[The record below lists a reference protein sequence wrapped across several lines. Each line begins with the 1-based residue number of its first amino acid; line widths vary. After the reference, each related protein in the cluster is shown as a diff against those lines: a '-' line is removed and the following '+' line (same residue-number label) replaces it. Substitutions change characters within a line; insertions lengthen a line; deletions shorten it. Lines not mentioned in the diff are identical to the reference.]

1 MPVIKS
7 KKAASTTEVIK
18 ACKSSDNFDSLMGT
32 SLQRA
37 IKWLIM
43 KKIHELALRGN

>member
-1 MPVIKS
+1 MPVMKS

-18 ACKSSDNFDSLMGT
+18 AKSSDNFDSLMGT

-43 KKIHELALRGN
+43 KKIHELAIRGN